1 MLKLKLQCFSHL
13 MWRDDSLEKTLMLG
27 KIEGRRRRGQQ
38 RMRQL
43 DGITDSMDINLSK
56 LQEIMED
63 WGAWCAAVHGA
74 VKVGSQLSNW
84 TREEHDVAAE
94 MRHAWPHGAHQAK
107 LERKSSRPREEEKVW
122 RWERAWQSQRIAGG
136 QCDEILVTVF
146 ENKMRR
152 HPFDWLTMRISALGR
167 FNQKSHRTW
176 LTF

>member
-27 KIEGRRRRGQQ
+27 KIEGRRRRGWQ

-94 MRHAWPHGAHQAK
+94 MRHVWPHGAHQAK

-152 HPFDWLTMRISALGR
+152 HPFDWLTMWISALGR